1 MGFDS
6 VFVRALSAGS
16 LAGGA
21 PRALVSDTRAKPSIK
36 DGVLRKR
43 TRVGNFLSCLSMVKI
58 AWVWIAT
65 IPAIWEALALLSGLN
80 RGPQLTKPCIPPLAS
95 LASILSVSSGSDLRL
110 LPWRRMASERCA
122 LQLLRPPAQDAKCWL
137 PRQLHARRAL
147 LPHRLRSVKTMQVR
161 SQPLPLHSPHSITCP
176 ELDPFHIHPT

>member
-1 MGFDS
+1 MFADS
-6 VFVRALSAGS
+6 QPATSN
-16 LAGGA
+16 
-21 PRALVSDTRAKPSIK
+21 K
-36 DGVLRKR
+36 DGVLQKR

-80 RGPQLTKPCIPPLAS
+80 QGPQLTKPRIPPLAS
-95 LASILSVSSGSDLRL
+95 LASTLSVSAGSDLRL
-110 LPWRRMASERCA
+110 RPCRRMASERCA
-122 LQLLRPPAQDAKCWL
+122 LQLLRPPAQNAKCWL

-147 LPHRLRSVKTMQVR
+147 LHHRLRSVKTMQVQ